1 MNVGSARR
9 KLTPQTEEV
18 YLIGYRNLE
27 NRLHPA
33 TGIYDD
39 VFGNALYFE
48 DGGQELF
55 VFSCDF
61 MEIDEG
67 TAEDAKREGS

>member
-1 MNVGSARR
+1 MKIGCARR

-39 VFGNALYFE
+39 VLNQIGRA
-48 DGGQELF
+48 
-55 VFSCDF
+55 SC
-61 MEIDEG
+61 
-67 TAEDAKREGS
+67 RERV